1 MANIDAVG
9 SLLRGRLTT
18 FTAQRQDL
26 EEQWIK
32 NLRQYKGVYDPE
44 ILSLIPNNKSKVYPK
59 DTHTKVVGF
68 TAKMMEMM
76 FPASESNFSVIA
88 SEIPNMSEDLI
99 RTILEKLYN
108 ENQSQ
113 VTDAQIKSAIKQ
125 YADDAAKNMEIEI
138 KDQLSD
144 IGGEQIEYSQLAKK
158 VVRSGGIYGYG
169 VLVGPKVRT
178 QVENSYQ
185 YTTNGVTITSKEVKR
200 PYLEFVKC
208 SDIYPDLTAKTW
220 RDQIGIYE
228 RLVLTKNQLRDLGK
242 RDDFNAKA
250 IREYIVEHPK
260 GNYTE
265 STYDNRVNALKH
277 TTNIDKRETDK
288 YEVFR
293 YLGFV
298 PGATLK
304 EAGQSISDEDLDFD
318 IFCDA
323 YIIDSSVIKLDIDP
337 FPKNVGDEYHIF
349 VYEEDED
356 SPLTGTGL
364 PEVLRDSQMKL
375 CAVDRATMDNM
386 AATAGPIFEVNE
398 DLMSRGFTS
407 DAIHAFSTIFRE
419 GRGQEANFPA
429 IRSISTD
436 SHISELLALRDKVAQ
451 IFDIESNLPSWLMGN
466 TQPLGEAFRTSNN
479 MSMMQGGANMITK
492 DIVRS
497 FDRFTSS
504 VIGALVRWNMKLNP
518 KPEIKGDFQVSA
530 KGNLSLVAKEI
541 RGAAMEQFL
550 STLTDKERAMFKL
563 RNTLIERM
571 RARDLPENL
580 LEDAET
586 CKAILE
592 AMDQEAAADK
602 HLMDQEATARTQS
615 LSAKASKD
623 MATANSVASTIDA
636 KVAEII
642 ARVRMYMANSKGV
655 EERGRLDHIKTMLEY
670 LGTEEGATGAEPTG
684 NSGEISSTESSAQA
698 PV

>member
-1 MANIDAVG
+1 MINNESIGA
-9 SLLRGRLTT
+9 LLKSRLDV
-18 FTAQRQDL
+18 FSAQRQSL
-26 EEQWIK
+26 EDQWLK

-44 ILSLIPNNKSKVYPK
+44 IKSMIPTNKSKVYPK
-59 DTHTKVVGF
+59 DTHTKIVGF

-76 FPASESNFSVIA
+76 FPASESNFAIEA
-88 SEIPNMSEDLI
+88 TEIPNMSDDLI
-99 RTILEKLYN
+99 RTILEKLYVD
-108 ENQSQ
+108 NQGN
-113 VTDAQIKSAIKQ
+113 VTDAQATAAIKQ
-125 YADDAAKNMEIEI
+125 YAADAAKRMEIEV
-138 KDQLSD
+138 KDQLAD
-144 IGGEQIEYSQLAKK
+144 IGGDMIEYPQLAKK

-178 QVENSYQ
+178 QKETSYK
-185 YTTNGVTITSKEVKR
+185 YTSNGVKVEVKDVPR

-208 SDIYPDLTAKTW
+208 SDTYPDLTAKTW

-228 RLVLTKNQLRDLGK
+228 RLVMNKNQLRDLGK
-242 RDDFNAKA
+242 RDDFDSAV
-250 IREYIVEHPK
+250 IRKYITEHPK
-260 GNYTE
+260 GNYRV
-265 STYDNRVNALKH
+265 SNYDVSVNELKH
-277 TTNIDKRETDK
+277 TSNVDKRETDK

-293 YLGFV
+293 YLGFIS
-298 PGATLK
+298 GKSLK
-304 EAGQSISDEDLDFD
+304 DSGYSVESEDVDFD

-323 YIIDSSVIKLDIDP
+323 YIIDSTVIKLDMDP
-337 FPKNVGDEYHIF
+337 FAKNVGDEYHIF

-364 PEVLRDSQMKL
+364 PEILRDSQMKL

-386 AATAGPIFEVNE
+386 AATAGPIYEVNE
-398 DLMSRGFTS
+398 DLMSRGFNST
-407 DAIHAFSTIFRE
+407 AIHAFSTIFRE
-419 GRGQEANFPA
+419 GRGAEAAAPA
-429 IRSISTD
+429 IRSIPTD
-436 SHISELLALRDKVAQ
+436 SHISELLSLRDKVAEV
-451 IFDIESNLPSWLMGN
+451 FDIESNLPSWLMGN

-504 VIGALVRWNMKLNP
+504 VIGSLVRWNMELNP
-518 KPEIKGDFQVSA
+518 KKEIKGDFQVRA
-530 KGNLSLVAKEI
+530 KGNLSLVAKEV

-550 STLTDKERAMFKL
+550 AGLTDRERALFKM
-563 RNTLIERM
+563 RNTLVERL
-571 RARDLPENL
+571 RSRDLPEDL

-592 AMDQEAAADK
+592 SMDQAAAADK
-602 HLMDQEATARTQS
+602 QLMDQEATARTQS

-623 MATANSVASTIDA
+623 MATANSVASSIDA

-670 LGTEEGATGAEPTG
+670 LGAEEANAGIPGGSSGGKVGGTEGGLE
-684 NSGEISSTESSAQA
+684 AQ
-698 PV
+698 V